1 MAVALCGLV
10 VLGAA
15 CSKDDATPTPSPG
28 SVAPNDTVLT
38 KVAGA
43 TLRIG
48 VTKPDPNK
56 PFSGLDALDPAD
68 IQPTNEADMIA
79 VDMLFDPLTAI
90 DPATNQASPAVATA
104 MTPDA
109 TLTVWTFPLR
119 AGAVFSD
126 GSPLTAAD
134 VKFSLERVARKGSA
148 SLAGSSLEII
158 AGYGDFVQDRAP
170 ELAGVKV
177 VDDHTV
183 QITTTEP
190 YAALPELLASPVYGI
205 VSKAAVEARKAEFT
219 NNPVGSGPFA
229 FVSQDDTTVTLKAV
243 AGAPSG
249 VPASGS
255 GSGSGSRSGSGA
267 GAGSTGTTAV
277 PGAPIDQVQFVR
289 FADRATAFQALQ
301 DGQVDWAA
309 VPAGQSVGSV
319 KAFGVA
325 MPGQQS
331 SEIFFGIS
339 FGNPTYRGNGQFRQA
354 IVKSIDRQKIA
365 TEALN
370 SRVALN
376 GVVPPKLPGGS
387 EDACGTACSFDVDG
401 AKALLAQA
409 FPGGTVPAVEIDIYS
424 GPTADAA
431 VQQKMADAIKADLNA
446 AGIPADVVP
455 KPFEEYRT
463 FAVSGSQQVFSYGR
477 VGLAPDPDAYIGP
490 LFLSTSQDNVT
501 GFSAPEVD
509 EAIHK
514 ARATAD
520 RASRL
525 TQYQAI
531 ERQIMASVPI
541 IPLAVAD
548 SSVVIGPKVQGY
560 APRFDGTFDVTQVTV
575 TP

>member
-1 MAVALCGLV
+1 MAVAGCALALT
-10 VLGAA
+10 AA
-15 CSKDDATPTPSPG
+15 CSKDDAKPAGPAAT
-28 SVAPNDTVLT
+28 VVPNDTVIT
-38 KVAGA
+38 KATGA
-43 TLRIG
+43 TLRLG
-48 VTKPDPNK
+48 VTKPDPDK

-68 IQPTNEADMIA
+68 IQPTNQADMIA
-79 VDMLFDPLTAI
+79 ADLLFDPLTAI
-90 DPATNQASPAVATA
+90 DPATNIAVPALARSV
-104 MTPDA
+104 TPNAD
-109 TLTVWTFPLR
+109 LTVWTFPLR

-126 GSPLTAAD
+126 GTPVTAAD

-158 AGYGDFVQDRAP
+158 AGYGDFVQDRTP
-170 ELAGVKV
+170 ELTGVKA
-177 VDDHTV
+177 VDDTTIE
-183 QITTTEP
+183 ITTSEP
-190 YAALPELLASPVYGI
+190 YAALPELLASPVYG
-205 VSKAAVEARKAEFT
+205 VVPKSVVEARKAEFT

-229 FVSQDDTTVTLKAV
+229 FVSQDDTTVTFKAV
-243 AGAPSG
+243 AATPAV

-255 GSGSGSRSGSGA
+255 SASGSPGSSGS
-267 GAGSTGTTAV
+267 TPP
-277 PGAPIDQVQFVR
+277 PGVRVDQVQFIR
-289 FADRATAFQALQ
+289 YTDKAAAFKALQ

-309 VPAGQSVGSV
+309 VPAGQSIDSV

-325 MPGQQS
+325 SAGQQS

-339 FGNPTYRGNGQFRQA
+339 FGNPTYRGNDKFRQA

-370 SRVALN
+370 SHIALN
-376 GVVPPKLPGGS
+376 GVIPPKLPGGS
-387 EDACGTACSFDVDG
+387 DDACATACSFDVEA
-401 AKALLAQA
+401 AKALLTQA

-424 GPTADAA
+424 GPTSDAA

-446 AGIPADVVP
+446 AGIPADVVT

-477 VGLAPDPDAYIGP
+477 VGLSPDPDAFLGP
-490 LFLSTSQDNVT
+490 LFLSPSQDNVT
-501 GFSAPEVD
+501 GFSSPEVD
-509 EAIHK
+509 AAIHK

-520 RASRL
+520 RTDRL
-525 TQYQAI
+525 AQYQAI

-548 SSVVIGPKVQGY
+548 SSVVVATKVSGY

-575 TP
+575 AP